1 MRVLVL
7 TGRLAEEA
15 VRRTVEGM
23 SDVDVLALPVSVA
36 SFLTPRYV
44 ANVLGK
50 MSLNRYDMILI
61 PGTVSGD
68 VSCVEEATGVPT
80 FKGPVHFVDLP
91 MVLSSN
97 IQLSKTVPASDFI
110 RDLAERRA
118 SEEIEAA
125 ENDWADIL
133 RLRGGITLGEGAR
146 RLPVSDGLPMRV
158 LAEVVNAPTLT
169 LKQIVDRAKYY
180 QSQGAQV
187 IDIGMLAGNPRPE
200 TLAPII
206 DALRD
211 AVDLPLSVDTL
222 DPSEIRAAV
231 DAGIDMILSVDAGN
245 LDAAAPHI
253 GDQAVVVLPTDMSRG
268 HLPRTAGERVHAL
281 AQNIERA
288 RELGLNKIIGDLVVE
303 PLLRPGLLTALE
315 SYRLFKNSHPEVP
328 LLFGI
333 GNATELIDAD
343 STGVNAALTALAR
356 EAGACMLHV
365 PEYSVKARGSVAE
378 VVRASRMMYVAERRG
393 SVLKDLGLDLLVLKE
408 KRWKEEAYEPGVEAS
423 AEMVHGSEN
432 DDYKPDEAGWFK
444 VQVDR
449 GAGKIVA
456 LHYPPGRKE
465 PATIVK
471 GGDAREVY
479 QTIVRLGLVTKLDH
493 AAYLGKELAK
503 ASIALRLGRS
513 YQQDVDLFG

>member
-1 MRVLVL
+1 L

-15 VRRTVEGM
+15 VRRTVEGL

-36 SFLTPRYV
+36 SFMTPQYV
-44 ANVLGK
+44 AQALGK
-50 MSLNRYDMILI
+50 RNLKGYGMLLI

-68 VSCVEEATGVPT
+68 VSIVEDATGVPT

-91 MVLSSN
+91 AVLSSG

-110 RDLAERRA
+110 RDLAERMA
-118 SEEIEAA
+118 AQEIEKA
-125 ENDWADIL
+125 EKAWAETL
-133 RLRGGITLGEGAR
+133 RLRGGITVGECAS

-169 LKQIVDRAKYY
+169 LRQVADRARYY
-180 QSQGAQV
+180 ASQGANA
-187 IDIGMLAGNPRPE
+187 IDIGMLAGDPRPK
-200 TLAPII
+200 TVAPMVA
-206 DALRD
+206 ALRE
-211 AVDLPLSVDTL
+211 AVKLPLSIDTL
-222 DPSEIRAAV
+222 DTAEIRAAV
-231 DAGIDMILSVDAGN
+231 DAGIDMVLSLDSGN

-268 HLPRTAGERVHAL
+268 HLPRTPGERVRAL
-281 AQNIERA
+281 AENIERA
-288 RELGLNKIIGDLVVE
+288 KELGIGKVVGDLVVE
-303 PLLRPGLLTALE
+303 PLLKPGLLTALE
-315 SYRLFKNSHPEVP
+315 SFRLFKDGYPEVP

-365 PEYSVKARGSVAE
+365 PEHSVKARGSVAE
-378 VVRASRMMYVAERRG
+378 VVRASRMMFVAERRG
-393 SVLKDLGLDLLVLKE
+393 SVPKDLGIDLLVLKE
-408 KRWKEEAYEPGVEAS
+408 KRWTEEPYGPDVEAA
-423 AEMVHGSEN
+423 AEVVMGDERDV
-432 DDYKPDEAGWFK
+432 YAPDEAGWFK

-456 LHYPPGRKE
+456 LHYPPGKE
-465 PATIVK
+465 KPSTIVK
-471 GGDAREVY
+471 GGDARIVY
-479 QTIVRLGLVTKLDH
+479 QTVVRLGLVTRLDH

-513 YQQDVDLFG
+513 YQQDVDIF